1 MMLIVVVKK
10 KSSVSREMLSLRFVS
25 HRRGFNV
32 LVLMQTFCRE
42 CAWCAEVLA
51 EEWRLW
57 SCLAAWETMH
67 AAVPSGKL
75 MTNAQWL
82 HNKDL

>member
-1 MMLIVVVKK
+1 M
-10 KSSVSREMLSLRFVS
+10 
-25 HRRGFNV
+25 

-42 CAWCAEVLA
+42 FAWCAEVLA

>member
-1 MMLIVVVKK
+1 M
-10 KSSVSREMLSLRFVS
+10 
-25 HRRGFNV
+25 
-32 LVLMQTFCRE
+32 LVLMQTFCRK

-82 HNKDL
+82 HNKDLEHSSSALSGRKDFCGCIYHFGSI

>member
-1 MMLIVVVKK
+1 M
-10 KSSVSREMLSLRFVS
+10 
-25 HRRGFNV
+25 
-32 LVLMQTFCRE
+32 LVLMQMFCRE